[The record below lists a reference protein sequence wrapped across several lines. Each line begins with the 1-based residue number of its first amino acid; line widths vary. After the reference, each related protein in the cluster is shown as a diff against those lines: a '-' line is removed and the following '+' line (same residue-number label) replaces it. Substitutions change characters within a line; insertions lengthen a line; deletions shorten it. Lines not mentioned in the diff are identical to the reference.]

1 MRLVK
6 SLVRA
11 GTRARELATA
21 KHARSGAP
29 VIARRPSGIFEV
41 ENHSSLPHLLYAT
54 RRWNTLTA
62 RRVLV
67 PSVLPLCVVVLDS
80 VSPGD
85 GRERCVS
92 THQHAPASKNT
103 PVDRSYPAFT
113 SPPGCSVFVYL
124 HWPAVPYLYILCF
137 FGSWP
142 FAYLRSTRLELPRRH
157 DA

>member
-11 GTRARELATA
+11 CTRARELATA

-41 ENHSSLPHLLYAT
+41 EGHSSLLHLLYAT
-54 RRWNTLTA
+54 RRWNPLTA
-62 RRVLV
+62 HRVFV

-85 GRERCVS
+85 RRERCVS

-103 PVDRSYPAFT
+103 PVNRSYPAIA
-113 SPPGCSVFVYL
+113 SPPGYSVLAYL
-124 HWPAVPYLYILCF
+124 HWPAVPYLYIFCF
-137 FGSWP
+137 SGS
-142 FAYLRSTRLELPRRH
+142 
-157 DA
+157 